1 VLADRDCRNVDC
13 PVNVRHVVIGELT
26 KLELLTTLR
35 SHSISI
41 NTQAETLFTALPE
54 SVRKTVRLL
63 TVILSVRQLG
73 FSDGTT
79 SKDLYARGCELG
91 FSLCPLELAPYL
103 RLQYL
108 DQPEG
113 HWLIVAS
120 TPPSGRNDL
129 PTGFYLRRLED
140 GLWLRGYTADPEHVW
155 DPEDHFVFC
164 RE

>member
-1 VLADRDCRNVDC
+1 MDFDCSPD
-13 PVNVRHVVIGELT
+13 VRHVAVGGLT

-35 SHSISI
+35 SLSISM
-41 NTQAETLFTALPE
+41 NTQAETLLTVLPE
-54 SVRKTVRLL
+54 PVRKPVNLSTV
-63 TVILSVRQLG
+63 TLSVRQLG
-73 FSDGTT
+73 FSSGTT
-79 SKDLYARGCELG
+79 SEGLYARACKLG
-91 FSLCPLELAPYL
+91 LSLCPLEPAPYL

-113 HWLIVAS
+113 HWIIVAS
-120 TPPSGRNDL
+120 IPPSGRNGL